1 MIFENLLINNFGV
14 YCGKQNFD
22 LTTQSKKPVI
32 LIGALNGSGKTTFLQ
47 AIDFVLYGKFSNYF
61 YSQKLSY
68 ENFLIKNVNK
78 KNFDE
83 GAQIELTFSR
93 KYKGKKQ
100 KFKISRNWKLL
111 GKKMKEEFYVF
122 IDGKFDDDI
131 TKDWDNFVDQIL
143 PSRVASLFF
152 FDGEKI
158 EQLADLEE
166 SKKVLKKAINS
177 LLGLEIVDQLNVD
190 VDEFQKRSTLKIKD
204 DDDKKIINELEIKI
218 KGYEDE
224 IKVVDTKIIKEED
237 KLTNVRYEIREL
249 DIELS
254 QKGFA
259 YYDKKK
265 EYEKEQLNINEK
277 RDIIHDDLVKLAG
290 SEAPLLILEKQLD
303 EINSQSKR
311 HNSSLN
317 QSIVKDKI
325 NDLIHSFKEFS
336 EKNCSDQSYLDKFNK
351 FSDDFIIKENNDNS
365 KKQYL
370 LKDLNPYEIN
380 FLLTEKFS
388 NIKKDINS
396 LTSKKIKLDEE
407 YEKINQLINKIPSDD
422 EIKPLIEKSQ
432 KLRKEEETLITKINL
447 LKDERGRSN
456 GPLIK
461 LKIEI
466 KREYEKKSAKDIDI
480 LDNKRFID
488 YSIKVK
494 DILSSFHVKAIDYHI
509 KRLEKL
515 ILGCFKILH
524 RKKNFIK
531 SIKIDTTEFDLKISD
546 NKDTEVN
553 TEVLSA
559 GERQLLAVA
568 ILWGLAKASNSAA
581 PTIID
586 TPLGRLDSEH
596 RLNLVEKYFPTASKQ
611 VILLSTDE
619 EIDKKYHK
627 FISPYLARSYKIEY
641 DEKLNGSKLTEGYF
655 F

>member
-68 ENFLIKNVNK
+68 ENFLTKNVNK

-100 KFKISRNWKLL
+100 KFKISRNWKLI

-204 DDDKKIINELEIKI
+204 DDDKKIIDDLEIKI

-224 IKVVDTKIIKEED
+224 IKVVDAKIIKEED
-237 KLTNVRYEIREL
+237 KLTNVRYQIREL

-277 RDIIHDDLVKLAG
+277 RDILQDDLVKLAA
-290 SEAPLLILEKQLD
+290 SEAPLLVLEKQLN
-303 EINSQSKR
+303 EINSQTKQHS
-311 HNSSLN
+311 SSLN
-317 QSIVKDKI
+317 KLIVKDKI
-325 NDLIHSFKEFS
+325 NNLIDQFKEFS
-336 EKNCSDQSYLDKFNK
+336 EKNCADTTYLDKFNK
-351 FSDDFIIKENNDNS
+351 FSDDFKINWNNDNLNNE
-365 KKQYL
+365 YL

-388 NIKKDINS
+388 NMKGDINRF
-396 LTSKKIKLDEE
+396 TSKKMKLDEE

-422 EIKPLIEKSQ
+422 EIKPLIEKS
-432 KLRKEEETLITKINL
+432 KELKKEEETLITKINL

-515 ILGCFKILH
+515 ILNCFKSLH

-546 NKDTEVN
+546 NKDKEVN

>member
-22 LTTQSKKPVI
+22 LTTKSKKPVI

-68 ENFLIKNVNK
+68 ENFLNKNINK

-83 GAQIELTFSR
+83 GAQIELTFNR

-100 KFKISRNWKLL
+100 KFKISRNWKLI
-111 GKKMKEEFYVF
+111 GKKMKEEFFVF
-122 IDGKFDDDI
+122 IDEKFDEDI

-190 VDEFQKRSTLKIKD
+190 VDEFQKRSSLRIKD
-204 DDDKKIINELEIKI
+204 DDEKKVIEDLELKI
-218 KGYEDE
+218 QDYEKK
-224 IKVVDTKIIKEED
+224 IKVVDDKIVKEDDNLTK
-237 KLTNVRYEIREL
+237 VRYEIREL

-254 QKGFA
+254 QKGVA

-265 EYEKEQLNINEK
+265 DYEKDQLDIDQK
-277 RDIIHDDLVKLAG
+277 RESLQQDLVKIAAG
-290 SEAPLLILEKQLD
+290 DAPLLILEKELN
-303 EINSQSKR
+303 EIHQQSKQLSTSLDQ
-311 HNSSLN
+311 NSVQN
-317 QSIVKDKI
+317 KI
-325 NDLIHSFKEFS
+325 NNLIDQFEEFS
-336 EKNCSDQSYLDKFNK
+336 EKNCSDKDYLVKFKK
-351 FSDDFIIKENNDNS
+351 FSEKQKINKVLDNKVSDF
-365 KKQYL
+365 L

-380 FLLTEKFS
+380 FLLSESFS
-388 NIKKDINS
+388 NIKQDIDK

-407 YEKINQLINKIPSDD
+407 YEKLSQLINKIPSDD
-422 EIKPLIEKSQ
+422 EIKPLIEKSK
-432 KLRKEEETLITKINL
+432 KLQKEEETLITKLNI
-447 LKDERGRSN
+447 LKDERGTIN
-456 GPLIK
+456 GPIVK
-461 LKIEI
+461 LNIEL
-466 KREYEKKSAKDIDI
+466 KREYEKKSSKDIDN

-494 DILSSFHVKAIDYHI
+494 DVLSSFHVKALDYHI
-509 KRLEKL
+509 KKLEKL
-515 ILGCFKILH
+515 ILNCFKSLH

-531 SIKIDTTEFDLKISD
+531 SIKIDTIEFDLKISD
-546 NKDTEVN
+546 KKDIEVN
-553 TEVLSA
+553 TEDLSA

-596 RLNLVEKYFPTASKQ
+596 RLNLVEQYFPTASKQ

-619 EIDKKYHK
+619 EINKKYHK
-627 FISPYLARSYKIEY
+627 FISPYLSRSYKIEY
-641 DEKLNGSKLTEGYF
+641 DEKISGSKLSEGYF

>member
-317 QSIVKDKI
+317 QSIVQDKI

-365 KKQYL
+365 KNQYL
-370 LKDLNPYEIN
+370 LKDLNSYEIN

-396 LTSKKIKLDEE
+396 LTSKKMKLDEE

>member
-22 LTTQSKKPVI
+22 LTTKSKKPVI

-68 ENFLIKNVNK
+68 ENFLNKNINK

-83 GAQIELTFSR
+83 GAQIELTFNR

-100 KFKISRNWKLL
+100 KFKISRNWKLI
-111 GKKMKEEFYVF
+111 GKKMKEEFFVF
-122 IDGKFDDDI
+122 IDEKFDEDI

-190 VDEFQKRSTLKIKD
+190 VDEFQKRSSLRIKD
-204 DDDKKIINELEIKI
+204 DDEKKVIEDLELKI
-218 KGYEDE
+218 QDYEKK
-224 IKVVDTKIIKEED
+224 IKVVDDKIVKEDDNLTK
-237 KLTNVRYEIREL
+237 VRYEIREL

-254 QKGFA
+254 QKGVA

-265 EYEKEQLNINEK
+265 DYEKDQLDIDQK
-277 RDIIHDDLVKLAG
+277 RESLQQDLVKIAAG
-290 SEAPLLILEKQLD
+290 DAPLLILEKELN
-303 EINSQSKR
+303 EIHQQSKQLSTSLDQ
-311 HNSSLN
+311 NSVQN
-317 QSIVKDKI
+317 KI
-325 NDLIHSFKEFS
+325 NNLIDQFEEFS
-336 EKNCSDQSYLDKFNK
+336 EKNCSDKDYLIKFKK
-351 FSDDFIIKENNDNS
+351 FSEKQKINEVLDNKVS
-365 KKQYL
+365 DLL

-380 FLLTEKFS
+380 FLLSESFS
-388 NIKKDINS
+388 SIRQDIDK

-407 YEKINQLINKIPSDD
+407 YEKLSQLINKIPSDD
-422 EIKPLIEKSQ
+422 EIKPLIEKSK
-432 KLRKEEETLITKINL
+432 KLQKEEEILITKSNI
-447 LKDERGRSN
+447 LKDERGTLN
-456 GPLIK
+456 GPMVK
-461 LKIEI
+461 LNIEL
-466 KREYEKKSAKDIDI
+466 KREYEKKSSKDIDN

-494 DILSSFHVKAIDYHI
+494 DVLSSFHVKALDYHI

-515 ILGCFKILH
+515 ILNCFKSLH

-531 SIKIDTTEFDLKISD
+531 SIKIDTIEFDLKISD
-546 NKDTEVN
+546 KKDTEVN
-553 TEVLSA
+553 TEDLSA

-596 RLNLVEKYFPTASKQ
+596 RLNLVEQYFPTASKQ

-619 EIDKKYHK
+619 EINKKYHK
-627 FISPYLARSYKIEY
+627 FISPYLSRSYKIEY
-641 DEKLNGSKLTEGYF
+641 DEKISGSKLSEGYF

>member
-1 MIFENLLINNFGV
+1 M
-14 YCGKQNFD
+14 
-22 LTTQSKKPVI
+22 
-32 LIGALNGSGKTTFLQ
+32 
-47 AIDFVLYGKFSNYF
+47 
-61 YSQKLSY
+61 
-68 ENFLIKNVNK
+68 
-78 KNFDE
+78 
-83 GAQIELTFSR
+83 
-93 KYKGKKQ
+93 
-100 KFKISRNWKLL
+100 
-111 GKKMKEEFYVF
+111 
-122 IDGKFDDDI
+122 
-131 TKDWDNFVDQIL
+131 
-143 PSRVASLFF
+143 
-152 FDGEKI
+152 
-158 EQLADLEE
+158 
-166 SKKVLKKAINS
+166 
-177 LLGLEIVDQLNVD
+177 
-190 VDEFQKRSTLKIKD
+190 
-204 DDDKKIINELEIKI
+204 
-218 KGYEDE
+218 
-224 IKVVDTKIIKEED
+224 
-237 KLTNVRYEIREL
+237 RYQVREL

-277 RDIIHDDLVKLAG
+277 RDILHDDLLKLAA
-290 SEAPLLILEKQLD
+290 SEAPLLVLEKQLN
-303 EINSQSKR
+303 EINSQTKQHS
-311 HNSSLN
+311 SSLN
-317 QSIVKDKI
+317 KLIVKDKI
-325 NDLIHSFKEFS
+325 NNLIDQFKEFS
-336 EKNCSDQSYLDKFNK
+336 EKNCADTTYLDKFNK
-351 FSDDFIIKENNDNS
+351 FSDDFKINGNNDNLNNE
-365 KKQYL
+365 YL

-388 NIKKDINS
+388 NMKGDINRF
-396 LTSKKIKLDEE
+396 TSKKMKLDEE

-422 EIKPLIEKSQ
+422 EIKPLIEKSK
-432 KLRKEEETLITKINL
+432 KLKKEEETLITKINL

-466 KREYEKKSAKDIDI
+466 KREYEKKSAKEIDI

-515 ILGCFKILH
+515 ILNCFKSLH

-546 NKDTEVN
+546 NKDMEVN

-641 DEKLNGSKLTEGYF
+641 DEKLNGSKLSEGYF

>member
-204 DDDKKIINELEIKI
+204 DDDKKIINDLEIKI

-290 SEAPLLILEKQLD
+290 SEAPLIILEKQLD

-432 KLRKEEETLITKINL
+432 KLRKEEEILITKINL

-461 LKIEI
+461 LKIEL

-515 ILGCFKILH
+515 ILECFKILH

>member
-14 YCGKQNFD
+14 YCGNQNFD

-204 DDDKKIINELEIKI
+204 DDDKKIINDLEIKI

-317 QSIVKDKI
+317 QSIVQDKI

-432 KLRKEEETLITKINL
+432 KLRKEEEILITKINL

-515 ILGCFKILH
+515 ILECFKILH

>member
-22 LTTQSKKPVI
+22 LTTKSKKPVI

-68 ENFLIKNVNK
+68 ENFLNKNINK

-83 GAQIELTFSR
+83 GAQIELTFNR

-100 KFKISRNWKLL
+100 KFKISRNWKLI
-111 GKKMKEEFYVF
+111 GKKMKEEFFVF
-122 IDGKFDDDI
+122 IDEKFDEDI

-190 VDEFQKRSTLKIKD
+190 VDEFQKRSSLRIKD
-204 DDDKKIINELEIKI
+204 DDEKKVIEDLELKI
-218 KGYEDE
+218 QDYEKK
-224 IKVVDTKIIKEED
+224 IKVVDDKIVKEDDNLTK
-237 KLTNVRYEIREL
+237 VRYEIREL

-254 QKGFA
+254 QKGVA

-265 EYEKEQLNINEK
+265 DYEKDQLDIDQK
-277 RDIIHDDLVKLAG
+277 RESLQQDLVKISAG
-290 SEAPLLILEKQLD
+290 DAPLLILEKELN
-303 EINSQSKR
+303 EIHQQSKQLSTSLDQ
-311 HNSSLN
+311 NSVQN
-317 QSIVKDKI
+317 KI
-325 NDLIHSFKEFS
+325 NNLIDQFEEFS
-336 EKNCSDQSYLDKFNK
+336 EKNCSDKDYLIKFKK
-351 FSDDFIIKENNDNS
+351 FSEKQKINEVLDNKVS
-365 KKQYL
+365 DLL

-380 FLLTEKFS
+380 FLLSESFL
-388 NIKKDINS
+388 NIKQDIDK

-407 YEKINQLINKIPSDD
+407 YEKLSQLINKIPSDD
-422 EIKPLIEKSQ
+422 EIKPLIEKSK
-432 KLRKEEETLITKINL
+432 KLQKEEEILITKSNI
-447 LKDERGRSN
+447 LKDERGTLN
-456 GPLIK
+456 GPMVK
-461 LKIEI
+461 LNIEL
-466 KREYEKKSAKDIDI
+466 KREYEKKSSKDIDN

-494 DILSSFHVKAIDYHI
+494 DVLSSFHVKALDYHI

-515 ILGCFKILH
+515 ILNCFKSLH

-531 SIKIDTTEFDLKISD
+531 SIKIDTIEFDLKISD
-546 NKDTEVN
+546 KKDTEVN
-553 TEVLSA
+553 TEDLSA

-596 RLNLVEKYFPTASKQ
+596 RLNLVEQYFPTASKQ

-619 EIDKKYHK
+619 EINKKYHK
-627 FISPYLARSYKIEY
+627 FISPYLSRSYKIEY
-641 DEKLNGSKLTEGYF
+641 DEKISGSKLSEGYF

>member
-22 LTTQSKKPVI
+22 LSTKSKKPVI

-68 ENFLIKNVNK
+68 ENFLTKNINK

-83 GAQIELTFSR
+83 GAQIELTFNR

-100 KFKISRNWKLL
+100 KFKISRNWKLV
-111 GKKMKEEFYVF
+111 GKKMKEEFFVF
-122 IDGKFDDDI
+122 IDDKFDEDI

-158 EQLADLEE
+158 EQLADLDQ

-190 VDEFQKRSTLKIKD
+190 VDEFQKRSSLQIKD
-204 DDDKKIINELEIKI
+204 DDEKKVIEEMEAKI
-218 KGYEDE
+218 KEYEKA
-224 IKVVDTKIIKEED
+224 IKVVDEKIVKEED
-237 KLTNVRYEIREL
+237 KLTKVKYETREL

-254 QKGFA
+254 QKGVA

-265 EYEKEQLNINEK
+265 EYEKEQSEIDEK
-277 RDIIHDDLVKLAG
+277 RKTLQEDLVKVAA
-290 SEAPLLILEKQLD
+290 SEAPLLIVEKELN
-303 EINSQSKR
+303 EINLQSKE
-311 HNSSLN
+311 HNSSID
-317 QSIVKDKI
+317 QSIIQEKI
-325 NDLIHSFKEFS
+325 NQLVDQFNEFS
-336 EKNCSDQSYLDKFNK
+336 EKNCSDKDYLSKFKK
-351 FSDDFIIKENNDNS
+351 FSDQQKIKKDTNNQ
-365 KKQYL
+365 KTEFL
-370 LKDLNPYEIN
+370 LKSINPFETN
-380 FLLTEKFS
+380 FLLNENLPNT
-388 NIKKDINS
+388 KKDIDK

-407 YEKINQLINKIPSDD
+407 YEKVSQLINKIPSDD
-422 EIKPLIEKSQ
+422 EIKPLIEKSK
-432 KLRKEEETLITKINL
+432 KLKKEEETLITKMNL
-447 LKDERGRSN
+447 LREERGRSN

-461 LKIEI
+461 LNFDLK
-466 KREYEKKSAKDIDI
+466 KEYERKTAKDIDN

-494 DILSSFHVKAIDYHI
+494 DVLSSFHVKALDYHI

-515 ILGCFKILH
+515 ILNCFKSLH

-531 SIKIDTTEFDLKISD
+531 SIKIDTIEFDLKISD
-546 NKDTEVN
+546 KKDTEIN
-553 TEVLSA
+553 TEDLSA

-596 RLNLVEKYFPTASKQ
+596 RFNLVEQYFPTASKQ

-619 EIDKKYHK
+619 EINKKYHK
-627 FISPYLARSYKIEY
+627 FISPYLSRSYKIEY
-641 DEKLNGSKLTEGYF
+641 DEKLSGSKLSEGYF

>member
-93 KYKGKKQ
+93 KYRGKKQ
-100 KFKISRNWKLL
+100 KFKISRNWKLF

-204 DDDKKIINELEIKI
+204 DDDKKIINDLEIKI

-224 IKVVDTKIIKEED
+224 IKLVDAKIIKEED

-303 EINSQSKR
+303 EINSQSKQ

-317 QSIVKDKI
+317 QSIVQDKI

-336 EKNCSDQSYLDKFNK
+336 EKNCSDQSYLDKFKK

-365 KKQYL
+365 KNQYL

-515 ILGCFKILH
+515 ILECFKSLH

-546 NKDTEVN
+546 KKDTEVN